1 MVVEL
6 PGANPVLF
14 RWRHMGDQSNSPD
27 DGRRE
32 QAPTHTPDA
41 NELVALAYDE
51 LRALAADYLKRERP
65 EHTLQPTALV
75 HEAYLRLVEFKR
87 IQWKDKTHFCSA
99 AAGVIRRLLVDF
111 ARARATAK
119 RGGGWNR
126 LTLTGLDGTDSEPA
140 MDLLALDEALSEL
153 AALDERKCLV
163 VEMRYFGGMTIEETA
178 RALDVG
184 TTTVEDDW
192 VFARSW
198 LRRELGDDES

>member
-1 MVVEL
+1 M
-6 PGANPVLF
+6 PTS
-14 RWRHMGDQSNSPD
+14 RNSRTWPFAV
-27 DGRRE
+27 DGRRGGRSLMIGRHGMV
-32 QAPTHTPDA
+32 T
-41 NELVALAYDE
+41 LAYDE
-51 LRALAADYLKRERP
+51 LRALAADFLKRERP

-87 IQWKDKTHFCSA
+87 IQWNDKTHFCSA
-99 AAGVIRRLLVDF
+99 AAGVIRRLLVDS

-140 MDLLALDEALSEL
+140 MDLLILDEALTNL
-153 AALDERKCLV
+153 AALDERKCRV
-163 VEMRYFGGMTIEETA
+163 VEMRYFGGMTIAETA

-198 LRRELGDDES
+198 LRREVGGGDG

>member
-1 MVVEL
+1 MGKSPSS
-6 PGANPVLF
+6 PGDDKN
-14 RWRHMGDQSNSPD
+14 QSSQDLSPD
-27 DGRRE
+27 AD
-32 QAPTHTPDA
+32 
-41 NELVALAYDE
+41 ELVALAYDE
-51 LRALAADYLKRERP
+51 LRALAADFLRRERP
-65 EHTLQPTALV
+65 QHTLQPTALV

-153 AALDERKCLV
+153 AVLDERKCLV

-198 LRRELGDDES
+198 LRRELGGGDG

>member
-1 MVVEL
+1 
-6 PGANPVLF
+6 
-14 RWRHMGDQSNSPD
+14 MGEPASNLD
-27 DGRRE
+27 DGGKE
-32 QAPTHTPDA
+32 STSAHAPDA

-51 LRALAADYLKRERP
+51 LRALAADFLKRERP

-126 LTLTGLDGTDSEPA
+126 LTLSGLDGTDSEPA
-140 MDLLALDEALSEL
+140 MDLLALDEALCQL
-153 AALDERKCLV
+153 AALDERKCRV
-163 VEMRYFGGMTIEETA
+163 VELRYFGGMTIEETA
-178 RALDVG
+178 RALNVG

-198 LRRELGDDES
+198 LRRELGGGNR

>member
-1 MVVEL
+1 MGKSPSI
-6 PGANPVLF
+6 PGDDKGRPAQP
-14 RWRHMGDQSNSPD
+14 RSPD
-27 DGRRE
+27 AD
-32 QAPTHTPDA
+32 
-41 NELVALAYDE
+41 ELVALAYDE
-51 LRALAADYLKRERP
+51 LRALAADFLKRERP

-126 LTLTGLDGTDSEPA
+126 LTLTGLDGTGSEPA
-140 MDLLALDEALSEL
+140 LDLLALDEALCDL
-153 AALDERKCLV
+153 AALDERKCRV

-178 RALDVG
+178 RALNVG

-198 LRRELGDDES
+198 LRRELGGGNG